1 MKQWKLPVFLLQF
14 IAKLWRLCPTIGHLA
29 TIGAVLRARRD
40 RNVRAGVH
48 VEPPEGIGNYW
59 RLAARSVR
67 SLAQRVPHHGAV
79 H

>member
-1 MKQWKLPVFLLQF
+1 MKQWKWAKFLLQF
-14 IAKLWRLCPTIGHLA
+14 VAKLRRLCPTIRHLA

-40 RNVRAGVH
+40 RNVRAGIH
-48 VEPPEGIGNYW
+48 IEPPEGVSNHW
-59 RLAARSVR
+59 RVAARSVR